1 MSVAR
6 PADQRLAVGDRR
18 KDERAMA
25 DGLIARESQFATQV
39 RCGGD
44 AVCHALTL
52 RRARASR
59 TRIVVERRDQRMD
72 GAQLTRESLEHR
84 DR

>member
-1 MSVAR
+1 MSIAR
-6 PADQRLAVGDRR
+6 PADQCLAVGDRR

-44 AVCHALTL
+44 AVCHVPNSSSG
-52 RRARASR
+52 SR
-59 TRIVVERRDQRMD
+59 QPHPGRH
-72 GAQLTRESLEHR
+72 GAA
-84 DR
+84 